1 MSILNVTP
9 DSFAD
14 GGSLADEASL
24 LAHAQAQLAAG
35 ATVLDVGGESTR
47 PGARTLPASQ
57 EVSRVLPALDALR
70 QHLPHATL
78 SIDTRKAA
86 VAQAALEAGATWV
99 NDVSGLRYD
108 GEAMAKTVAE
118 AGATL
123 VLMHSVGSP
132 ATMQLAPSYG
142 QRCVVLAVYEAL
154 ARQCEQAVAWGVSP
168 DRLWVDVGFGFG
180 KTVDDN
186 IALLK
191 GLGRFKVL
199 GYPMLV
205 GVSRKSF
212 LAKAAGV
219 PQLPPA
225 HRDALTALAHLPAF
239 EVYVQGLPM
248 GFRVHNVATLAPCW
262 QAYAEILNEPRGNGC
277 VVSYIGLS

>member
-14 GGSLADEASL
+14 GGRLADEATL
-24 LAHAQAQLAAG
+24 LTHAQAQLAAG

-47 PGARTLPASQ
+47 PGARTLP
-57 EVSRVLPALDALR
+57 VSEELGRVLPALQALK
-70 QHLPHATL
+70 QHLPHAVL

-86 VAQAALEAGATWV
+86 VAQAALAAGATWV

-142 QRCVVLAVYEAL
+142 EQGVVVAVYEAL
-154 ARQCEQAVAWGVSP
+154 ARQCDQALAWGVAP
-168 DRLWVDVGFGFG
+168 HKLWVDVGFGFG
-180 KTVDDN
+180 KTVAN
-186 IALLK
+186 NVALLK
-191 GLGRFKVL
+191 GLSRFKAL

-212 LAKAAGV
+212 LAKVAGV

-225 HRDALTALAHLPAF
+225 QRDTLTALAHLHAF
-239 EVYVQGLPM
+239 EATTQGLAM
-248 GFRVHNVATLAPCW
+248 GFRVHDVATLAPCW
-262 QAYAEILNEPRGNGC
+262 QAWQSLN
-277 VVSYIGLS
+277 

>member
-14 GGSLADEASL
+14 GGRLADEATL

-47 PGARTLPASQ
+47 PGARTLPIS
-57 EVSRVLPALDALR
+57 EELGRVLPALQALK
-70 QHLPHATL
+70 QHAPQTVL
-78 SIDTRKAA
+78 SVDTRKAA
-86 VAQAALEAGATWV
+86 VAQAALAAGATWV

-142 QRCVVLAVYEAL
+142 EQGVVVAVYEAL
-154 ARQCEQAVAWGVSP
+154 ARQCDQALAWGVAP
-168 DRLWVDVGFGFG
+168 HKLWVDVGFGFG
-180 KTVDDN
+180 KTVAN
-186 IALLK
+186 NVALLK
-191 GLGRFKVL
+191 GLSRFKAL

-212 LAKAAGV
+212 LAKVAGV

-225 HRDALTALAHLPAF
+225 QRDTLTALAHLHAF
-239 EVYVQGLPM
+239 EATTQGLAM
-248 GFRVHNVATLAPCW
+248 GFRVHDVATLAPCW
-262 QAYAEILNEPRGNGC
+262 QAWQSLN
-277 VVSYIGLS
+277 